1 MAEVFF
7 FLSFHEDR
15 ISHRSSGA
23 TYNMH
28 YPHPSHV
35 HMPFLPPVCSV
46 TERRTAVER
55 GGEKK
60 RARKKELLSPRLFQ
74 SEIPFHPDSPSS
86 VPFFL
91 PRPITSSANGGQ
103 NPSSSCIV
111 VVGRAAAEGKE
122 DFFVP
127 PLPQIRESGK
137 RRGAEKES
145 GKSRGGDTSD
155 ISLPLPDTHTGE
167 MSSSFTTSTSVSPS
181 SPAPPPSS
189 QD

>member
-1 MAEVFF
+1 
-7 FLSFHEDR
+7 
-15 ISHRSSGA
+15 
-23 TYNMH
+23 MH

-55 GGEKK
+55 GGEEEKSAEE
-60 RARKKELLSPRLFQ
+60 RAPFPSSIPERNTIPPRFPFLRPFLSPPPHNFQ
-74 SEIPFHPDSPSS
+74 WER
-86 VPFFL
+86 
-91 PRPITSSANGGQ
+91 RPEPLLLLHCGGGQ
-103 NPSSSCIV
+103 GSCR
-111 VVGRAAAEGKE
+111 GEKKT
-122 DFFVP
+122 FFVP

-155 ISLPLPDTHTGE
+155 VSLPLPDTHTGE